1 MNATMRGFN
10 VTSRP
15 PWFSGSLK
23 ITEREFLEELAGT
36 DPDSAAGLPA
46 FFDRCRALGLV
57 VAGGDA
63 AMVIQWLDT
72 DAGKVVFA
80 TVLKDGRVDTRYV
93 CSAAREIGD
102 RPAGEAYLDG
112 MASLLGDAAVLKKGS
127 DLTWRVTTDGELPH
141 IRDLLAV
148 SGRWLALIAGTMDRL
163 REAARGGG

>member
-1 MNATMRGFN
+1 MRGFN

-23 ITEREFLEELAGT
+23 ITEREFYEELAGT

-57 VAGGDA
+57 VAAGDA
-63 AMVIQWLDT
+63 AMVIQWLDA

-80 TVLKDGRVDTRYV
+80 TILKDGRVDTRYV

-127 DLTWRVTTDGELPH
+127 DLTWRVTRDGELPP

-148 SGRWLALIAGTMDRL
+148 SGRWLALIARTMDRL
-163 REAARGGG
+163 REAAHGGGG

>member
-1 MNATMRGFN
+1 MRGFN

-23 ITEREFLEELAGT
+23 ITEPEFFEELART

-46 FFDRCRALGLV
+46 FFDRCRALGLA

-72 DAGKVVFA
+72 DAGKVSFA
-80 TVLKDGRVDTRYV
+80 TILKDGRVDTRYV

-102 RPAGEAYLDG
+102 RSAGEAYLQG
-112 MASLLGDAAVLKKGS
+112 VAALLGGATVIKQGS
-127 DLTWRVTTDGELPH
+127 DLTWRVARDGDLPP

-148 SGRWLALIAGTMDRL
+148 SDRWLALIATAMDRL
-163 REAARGGG
+163 REAARGRAG

>member
-1 MNATMRGFN
+1 MRGFN

-23 ITEREFLEELAGT
+23 ITEREFYQELAGT
-36 DPDSAAGLPA
+36 DPDSAAGLPD
-46 FFDRCRALGLV
+46 FFDRCRGLGLV
-57 VAGGDA
+57 VAAGDA
-63 AMVIQWLDT
+63 AMVIQWLDA

-80 TVLKDGRVDTRYV
+80 TILKDGRVDTRYV
-93 CSAAREIGD
+93 CAAAREIGD

-112 MASLLGDAAVLKKGS
+112 MASLLGGAVVLKKGS
-127 DLTWRVTTDGELPH
+127 DLTWHVTRDGELPP

>member
-1 MNATMRGFN
+1 MRGFN

-23 ITEREFLEELAGT
+23 ITEREFYEELAGT

-80 TVLKDGRVDTRYV
+80 TILKDGRVDTRYV

-112 MASLLGDAAVLKKGS
+112 VAALLGDAAVLKQGG
-127 DLTWRVTTDGELPH
+127 DLTSRATRRRELPPT
-141 IRDLLAV
+141 RDLLP
-148 SGRWLALIAGTMDRL
+148 S
-163 REAARGGG
+163 AARRRPLPVTPLDMRRGAAAGGG